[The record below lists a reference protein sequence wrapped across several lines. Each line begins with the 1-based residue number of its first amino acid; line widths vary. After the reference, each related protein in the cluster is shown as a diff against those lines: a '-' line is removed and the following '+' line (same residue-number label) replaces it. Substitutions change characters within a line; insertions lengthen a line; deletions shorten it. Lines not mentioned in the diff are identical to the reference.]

1 MNKDKKKHKKKY
13 QPLKFYIKCKFP
25 NDIASYL
32 ETHCVISMALGKQM
46 ENEKGL
52 AWKRHNEQG
61 TGGIYELAEELTDEF
76 ENMLKDEPWEDK
88 DYLEEIDF
96 FLEIKEMETKY
107 N

>member
-1 MNKDKKKHKKKY
+1 
-13 QPLKFYIKCKFP
+13 
-25 NDIASYL
+25 
-32 ETHCVISMALGKQM
+32 M
-46 ENEKGL
+46 E
-52 AWKRHNEQG
+52 RHNEQG

-76 ENMLKDEPWEDK
+76 ENMFKDEPWEDK